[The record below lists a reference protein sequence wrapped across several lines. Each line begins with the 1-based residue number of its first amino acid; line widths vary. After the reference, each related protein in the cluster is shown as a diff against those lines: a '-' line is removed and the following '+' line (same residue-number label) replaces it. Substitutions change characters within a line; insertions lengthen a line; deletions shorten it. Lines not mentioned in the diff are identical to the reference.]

1 MSALHQVTDWPVQH
15 VAAAIVVGGD
25 GNRFEV
31 HTIGDTERVYRLA
44 SLTKPIVAWATM
56 VAVEDGTVDLDASL
70 QHVDAP
76 DGATMRHLLAHA
88 AGFGFDG
95 ERAITVPARSRIYS
109 NTGYERVAQELEGL
123 TGIEFAQY
131 LHEAVLQPLQME
143 SAVFDGSPAQG
154 LRCNLNDC
162 ARFVGEMLR
171 PALIAT
177 ETWNTVVS
185 THFPTLAGIVP
196 GVGRFDPCPWGI
208 GVEIHG
214 AKSPHWMGMSNS
226 SSAFGHFGGAG
237 TMMWADPSIDAGVVA
252 LTDRAFDDWHDVAL
266 RAWPAFSDAVVS
278 ERRRAA

>member
-1 MSALHQVTDWPVQH
+1 MSALHQVTDWPVEH
-15 VAAAIVVGGD
+15 VAAAIVVGGQ
-25 GNRFEV
+25 GSRFEV
-31 HTIGDTERVYRLA
+31 DTIGDTERVYRLA

-56 VAVEDGTVDLDASL
+56 VAVEDSTVDLDAPL

-76 DGATMRHLLAHA
+76 AGATMRHLLAHA

-95 ERAITVPARSRIYS
+95 ERAIAVPARSRIYS
-109 NTGYERVAQELEGL
+109 NTGYERVAQELAGL
-123 TGIEFAQY
+123 TGIDFEQY
-131 LHEAVLQPLQME
+131 LHEAVLEPLQME
-143 SAVFDGSPAQG
+143 SAVLEGSPAHG
-154 LRCNLNDC
+154 LRCNLNDS

-171 PALIAT
+171 PSLIAT